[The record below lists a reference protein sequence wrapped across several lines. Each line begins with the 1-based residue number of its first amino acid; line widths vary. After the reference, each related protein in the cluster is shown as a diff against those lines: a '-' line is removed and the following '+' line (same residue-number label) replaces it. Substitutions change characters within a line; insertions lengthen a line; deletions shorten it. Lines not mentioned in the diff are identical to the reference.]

1 MYLHRSQKSL
11 NISVSAKRGYMAKSA
26 TVTIKS
32 LSIICWCCCF
42 LTYQTK
48 MGYQLY
54 QWRITKLFWHII
66 RQNQQEQG
74 RGKGVKMKLISAIII
89 PLLVKRNQLS
99 QIIFRQAILCYF
111 CSIIPL
117 QLLGKTQRK
126 CKAISNLRSLG
137 LVPRVFS
144 HTLIGHELQS
154 KRTN

>member
-11 NISVSAKRGYMAKSA
+11 NISVSAKRGQMAKSA
-26 TVTIKS
+26 TMTIKS
-32 LSIICWCCCF
+32 LSLICWCCF
-42 LTYQTK
+42 LTYWAK

-54 QWRITKLFWHII
+54 QWRTTKRFWHII
-66 RQNQQEQG
+66 RQNQQGQG
-74 RGKGVKMKLISAIII
+74 RWKGLKMKLISTIIT
-89 PLLVKRNQLS
+89 PLLVKRNQLL

-137 LVPRVFS
+137 LAPRVFS

>member
-11 NISVSAKRGYMAKSA
+11 NISVSAKRDYMAKSA
-26 TVTIKS
+26 TMTIKS

-66 RQNQQEQG
+66 RQNQQGQG
-74 RGKGVKMKLISAIII
+74 RGKGVKMKLISAIIT
-89 PLLVKRNQLS
+89 PLLVKSNQ
-99 QIIFRQAILCYF
+99 FGRQAILCYF

-117 QLLGKTQRK
+117 QLLGKTLRK
-126 CKAISNLRSLG
+126 CTAEFWPSRICDHQAAISTESFL
-137 LVPRVFS
+137 S
-144 HTLIGHELQS
+144 HVDWT
-154 KRTN
+154 